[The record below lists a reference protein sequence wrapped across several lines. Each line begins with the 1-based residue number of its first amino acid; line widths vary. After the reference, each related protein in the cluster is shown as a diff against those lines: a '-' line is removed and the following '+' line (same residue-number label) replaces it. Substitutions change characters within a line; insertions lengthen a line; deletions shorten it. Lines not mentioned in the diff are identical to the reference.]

1 MKHEGREY
9 IYVVRFHEPPEGR
22 SERVF
27 YFHSVSAIFS
37 VFSPEEVGCSL
48 STLHRSK
55 VRRGGRYAG
64 CRCVVERAPVLRKN
78 RELEK

>member
-22 SERVF
+22 SERVY

-55 VRRGGRYAG
+55 VRRGFRYAG

-78 RELEK
+78 REI